1 MTTARPGLARWALLA
16 VLLAVMPA
24 CRRDDPDAGRPASAR
39 GFPRADRA
47 SPSADAPAFAT
58 EALRDAQGEAR
69 EVMRLARIEPGM
81 TVADIG
87 AGEGYYTMRLAPAVG
102 RKGRVLAEDI
112 DRAAL
117 ARLGDRVTRERL
129 DNISIKQGDE
139 ADPRLPAGS
148 FDRVFL
154 VHMYHEVE
162 SPYAFL
168 WHLRDGVKPDGEVVV
183 VDSNRPVK
191 QHGIPPRQLQCEF
204 AALNMTPVR
213 FSMLTGGE
221 AYLIAFR
228 AAGPKP
234 APDKIKACES

>member
-1 MTTARPGLARWALLA
+1 MWSRAAALAALLLLSCRSEPQQPQFPSAHRDVAPIVGDTFSTEDARDRLGEAQQVMQLAGVRPGMW
-16 VLLAVMPA
+16 
-24 CRRDDPDAGRPASAR
+24 
-39 GFPRADRA
+39 
-47 SPSADAPAFAT
+47 
-58 EALRDAQGEAR
+58 
-69 EVMRLARIEPGM
+69 
-81 TVADIG
+81 VADVG
-87 AGEGYYTMRLAPAVG
+87 AGEGYYTIRLARVVG
-102 RKGRVLAEDI
+102 AKGRVLAEDI
-112 DRAAL
+112 LPDVRDTL
-117 ARLGDRVTRERL
+117 SDRVQRESL
-129 DNISIKQGDE
+129 DNVSVKLGAPD
-139 ADPRLPAGS
+139 DPMLPGQS

-221 AYLIAFR
+221 AYLMAFR